1 MYVTCFGG
9 GTYRMDIPAP
19 EVETECTHAA
29 QLQNEKA
36 ATCVESG
43 YTGDEICAIC
53 GELLAEGQEIPALGH
68 TEQLKNKRNPTCVG
82 TGYTGDSYCTTCAEP
97 LSQGEE
103 IPALG
108 HKTEVWNE
116 KAATCT
122 EAGYSGDVYC
132 NTCGWLVSMGQSV
145 PALGHTE
152 QLRNEKAASCT
163 GEGYTGDKVCATCG
177 EVLSKGQSLPVLEHT
192 TQWKSNGDETHLQYC
207 TTCGTQLLTEG
218 CTDKNG
224 DSACDTCGYTFAV
237 AEKTY
242 SKKTSMTGG
251 KSYVIVMSNKAMQMD
266 LSAAAVTV
274 SGRGTYTIAQSG
286 DLTHWTY
293 ESGKLWCE
301 EDGVRYYLYVD
312 SAKRLA
318 VTTDASSGATWKV
331 SGSRLSTSVKTSSWF
346 GRTTTYYL
354 GVSGS
359 KFAATTSKSTAVFY
373 EVNN

>member
-53 GELLAEGQEIPALGH
+53 GELLAEGQEI
-68 TEQLKNKRNPTCVG
+68 
-82 TGYTGDSYCTTCAEP
+82 
-97 LSQGEE
+97 
-103 IPALG
+103 
-108 HKTEVWNE
+108 
-116 KAATCT
+116 
-122 EAGYSGDVYC
+122 
-132 NTCGWLVSMGQSV
+132 

-224 DSACDTCGYTFAV
+224 DSACDACDACGYTFAV

-242 SKKTSMTGG
+242 SKKTSMAGG

-301 EDGVRYYLYVD
+301 EEGVRYYLYVD

-359 KFAATTSKSTAVFY
+359 SFAATTRKSTAVFY